1 MCLKGNPFMPEN
13 KTKNFRNTTALA
25 AVLLGVIIL
34 LLPVSGNTG
43 AATNNAAK
51 NVVQQSTMSGQ
62 IGAIIQSLSEAE
74 PLLLLLFGV
83 ALFGVATS
91 LRWKRS
97 QASGVKMVNAD
108 LVSLGQT
115 ESGSVCVI
123 AEESR

>member
-1 MCLKGNPFMPEN
+1 MPEN
-13 KTKNFRNTTALA
+13 RTKNYRNATALA

-34 LLPVSGNTG
+34 LLPVFGNTG

-83 ALFGVATS
+83 ALFSVATS